1 MLFNNRNYSS
11 YVLHSSTCRSLAR
24 CLNYIILHL
33 HHLQSISTTIRQ
45 TGKMEAL
52 WGYKIARSHQQW
64 RPSQDPYSGKSPHW
78 LHIASTPHPQVAVPT
93 AAQGFLQ
100 VCLRPSASPEASL
113 CFQCIR
119 SLHRLSPWGTL
130 GRLMPS
136 APEGVPAN
144 AIPSSRLASTVP
156 RPMGMAP
163 AWWCH
168 WMVLSGSIRPELLS
182 AAHLHWGWGKTEGS
196 SGLLSQLAAGAADAQ
211 HIPLLWEVYRHRG
224 WMRQILHPGWFSIF
238 ISLTIRQGLCIKST
252 LWSTTDLKLSEED
265 GKTEKWVLS
274 NLTEVESEG
283 KYPILVIK
291 SSSC

>member
-1 MLFNNRNYSS
+1 MSCTHQHAGAWLDAWTTLFFTFTTCKVSPLPLDRQGKWRLCGVIKLPEVTSS
-11 YVLHSSTCRSLAR
+11 EGQAKIHIQGRA
-24 CLNYIILHL
+24 H
-33 HHLQSISTTIRQ
+33 
-45 TGKMEAL
+45 TGCT
-52 WGYKIARSHQQW
+52 Q
-64 RPSQDPYSGKSPHW
+64 PP
-78 LHIASTPHPQVAVPT
+78 TPHPQVAVPT